1 MIAVFVAL
9 SAATATAK
17 TKRLPLDCKDP
28 ASIRDFKAAVV
39 EDSGWDHAL
48 AEEWARYACPK
59 EADAAG
65 WGDPRPVLP
74 AKWRGAL
81 PARDKN
87 PKDRAWSVKSLVEGF
102 LLYPLRP
109 LPITRKQADVIG
121 EGWYQRR
128 LADLQA
134 AKKEA
139 AVAPK

>member
-1 MIAVFVAL
+1 MMIVVFL
-9 SAATATAK
+9 TLAAFTATAK
-17 TKRLPLDCKDP
+17 TKRMPLNCKDA

-48 AEEWARYACPK
+48 ADEWARYACPK

-87 PKDRAWSVKSLVEGF
+87 PKDHEGSVKSLIDGF
-102 LLYPLRP
+102 LLYPKRP
-109 LPITRKQADVIG
+109 LPITRKQAETIA
-121 EGWYQRR
+121 EGWYLRR
-128 LADLQA
+128 NADLQTP
-134 AKKEA
+134 KK
-139 AVAPK
+139 